1 MVFLFIHPLREQVL
15 LYRRHFP
22 PEVLVEHAF
31 DISFLHTADCRTLL
45 LSAPKPLVCL
55 QAEGDDIDFFAR
67 LQRVRRTYPE
77 TRFSVLAKN
86 LHTAFLDQCAAA
98 GVSQCID
105 YLQYRPRQVAELL
118 YTTHLVS

>member
-1 MVFLFIHPLREQVL
+1 MLFLFIHPLREQVL

-31 DISFLHTADCRTLL
+31 DTSFLHTPDCRSLL
-45 LSAPKPLVCL
+45 VSASKPLVCL
-55 QAEGDDIDFFAR
+55 QAENDDLDFFVQLQAAR
-67 LQRVRRTYPE
+67 RLYPE

-86 LHTAFLDQCAAA
+86 VHAAFLDRCAAA

-118 YTTHLVS
+118 YATHLAS